1 MSNTYRGPSF
11 YWYDFETFGL
21 HRRKD
26 RPAQFA
32 GMRTDMAFNPVSQG
46 EVLYAKPS
54 TDYLPKPESCL
65 VTGIT
70 PQECQAK
77 GMAESEFAGEI
88 WSKFNQP
95 ETISIGY
102 NTLGFDDEVSRF
114 LFWRNFLDPYS
125 HQWKN
130 GCSRWDIFPL
140 ICAVWALRGNGIQ
153 WPLWKDVDPNNQE
166 RDGVCFKLEYL
177 SQANG
182 ITHTHAHDALSD
194 VEATLGLAK
203 LIQQTEPRLWQWALD
218 NRTKAAVKAAVEKGP
233 VVWVSPKFG
242 QKHGFIRLASMI
254 SINAQKTN
262 EVFMWDLM
270 HDPEKLARMSAAEL
284 KSRLLVRRDSLS
296 EGVEPLPVYRLL
308 VNSSPFVCSA
318 LKVVTP
324 ERAEKFGL
332 DLDVARQNHAKLQAI
347 LPMLQG
353 ALLEFSENQEKPMPS
368 DVDYG
373 LYDGGFASRE
383 DASSMDVVRR
393 SSPER
398 LADLTAT
405 RSIHFE
411 DERLNTLL
419 FRFRARNWP
428 DTLTAKEAQ
437 AWRAFCQAR
446 LMDGQDDALTI
457 ADFFDEIDRLQE
469 NSWDNEAHQAVL
481 EALYEW
487 GEQLGEYC
495 AS

>member
-1 MSNTYRGPSF
+1 M
-11 YWYDFETFGL
+11 
-21 HRRKD
+21 
-26 RPAQFA
+26 
-32 GMRTDMAFNPVSQG
+32 
-46 EVLYAKPS
+46 
-54 TDYLPKPESCL
+54 
-65 VTGIT
+65 
-70 PQECQAK
+70 
-77 GMAESEFAGEI
+77 
-88 WSKFNQP
+88 
-95 ETISIGY
+95 
-102 NTLGFDDEVSRF
+102 
-114 LFWRNFLDPYS
+114 
-125 HQWKN
+125 
-130 GCSRWDIFPL
+130 
-140 ICAVWALRGNGIQ
+140 
-153 WPLWKDVDPNNQE
+153 
-166 RDGVCFKLEYL
+166 
-177 SQANG
+177 
-182 ITHTHAHDALSD
+182 
-194 VEATLGLAK
+194 
-203 LIQQTEPRLWQWALD
+203 
-218 NRTKAAVKAAVEKGP
+218 
-233 VVWVSPKFG
+233 
-242 QKHGFIRLASMI
+242 
-254 SINAQKTN
+254 
-262 EVFMWDLM
+262 
-270 HDPEKLARMSAAEL
+270 
-284 KSRLLVRRDSLS
+284 
-296 EGVEPLPVYRLL
+296 
-308 VNSSPFVCSA
+308 NSSPFVCSA

-383 DASSMDVVRR
+383 DARSMDVVRR

-398 LADLTAT
+398 LADLIAT

-457 ADFFDEIDRLQE
+457 TDYFDEIDRLQE

>member
-140 ICAVWALRGNGIQ
+140 ICAVWALRGSGIQ
-153 WPLWKDVDPNNQE
+153 WPLWKDVDPNNE
-166 RDGVCFKLEYL
+166 DRDGVCFKLEHL

-218 NRTKAAVKAAVEKGP
+218 NRTKAAVTAAVEKGP

-254 SINAQKTN
+254 SVNAQKPN

-270 HDPEKLARMSAAEL
+270 HDPEELARMSAAEL
-284 KSRLLVRRDSLS
+284 KSRLLVRRDSLP
-296 EGVEPLPVYRLL
+296 EGTEPLPVYRLL

-383 DASSMDVVRR
+383 DARSMDVVRR

-457 ADFFDEIDRLQE
+457 TDYFDEIDRLQE